1 MIKSYHYIQCI
12 NRFEGTEPL
21 SGQMHRSCQ
30 YAYFRLKSLASSCKE
45 QHFDGTYCG
54 RTSET
59 LILKGLQNTIQVT
72 MVDLICK
79 KTLCCSQQSSG
90 ATLNEV
96 SFRISVFSWMLLV
109 FLDLCFLADLYKSE
123 CMRE

>member
-1 MIKSYHYIQCI
+1 MV
-12 NRFEGTEPL
+12 RTV
-21 SGQMHRSCQ
+21 R
-30 YAYFRLKSLASSCKE
+30 
-45 QHFDGTYCG
+45 G

-59 LILKGLQNTIQVT
+59 LTLKGLQNTIQVI

-79 KTLCCSQQSSG
+79 KTLCSQQSSG

-96 SFRISVFSWMLLV
+96 NFRISVFSWMLLV